1 MPKAVIQCRDC
12 DVNLGSPGCD
22 NHSVTEPPYLYCLY
36 GIYTV
41 SLERTSQGTSSVPIV
56 SAHSHSVWYLSGTRR
71 RCLGARVPRGG
82 KCPVAPH
89 TGGNGRTAVKTP
101 DDPSSCGTAET
112 AERRRAVTG
121 RGPAPRRTTPGR
133 ARRGRPGPPGSTCP
147 RAEAARTAPAPPGR
161 DRRRPLPTPSDESS
175 PPSSGL
181 NIETRDPSSS
191 RVGDTL
197 GGPHVDAS

>member
-1 MPKAVIQCRDC
+1 MC
-12 DVNLGSPGCD
+12 DPSAPESSTLTTRLPSHP
-22 NHSVTEPPYLYCLY
+22 
-36 GIYTV
+36 IYTV
-41 SLERTSQGTSSVPIV
+41 YTVFILYHWKGHPREQAVCQLYRHTLIRFGTFRGRGAGVWGHV
-56 SAHSHSVWYLSGTRR
+56 SHG
-71 RCLGARVPRGG
+71 GG

-89 TGGNGRTAVKTP
+89 TGGNGRTARKTP

-197 GGPHVDAS
+197 GGPHVDTS